1 MSPDTQVVW
10 DSAHRPHTLLHL
22 LQYIYVHQTF
32 HRIPRH
38 FPRTGCRLDHSG
50 RHSLDEKV
58 RPPPHVRHS
67 QHARGRRLLC
77 PLFERPPH
85 PLHHPWSKSQSW
97 LSNTRLPNLSLRSD
111 CLRYLRSHESR
122 CHEGLPPLYGSSR
135 YALGR
140 YPYYVHCP
148 NYLQTKY
155 LGVFMRKTIISVSLV
170 ALSSLLLA
178 GCTKPSL
185 TKDQTP
191 AKTVSEAAEFAKAI
205 ESGKPTVC
213 IMTKDQSSMEYQIKG
228 KKMRIKTTTTTK
240 DESGN
245 PITTV
250 GHMINDTTN
259 LYIWDEKSGQGSKM
273 TIPTEEETK
282 KLAEDAKKLETQVP
296 ETTKL
301 NNETDFIALKDQGY
315 TVNCQAGSVDDSSF
329 IPPTDIKFIDPAEMM
344 KAIPSPDTAGNLDM
358 SQLEELKKQF
368 GGGE

>member
-1 MSPDTQVVW
+1 
-10 DSAHRPHTLLHL
+10 
-22 LQYIYVHQTF
+22 
-32 HRIPRH
+32 
-38 FPRTGCRLDHSG
+38 
-50 RHSLDEKV
+50 
-58 RPPPHVRHS
+58 
-67 QHARGRRLLC
+67 
-77 PLFERPPH
+77 
-85 PLHHPWSKSQSW
+85 
-97 LSNTRLPNLSLRSD
+97 
-111 CLRYLRSHESR
+111 
-122 CHEGLPPLYGSSR
+122 
-135 YALGR
+135 
-140 YPYYVHCP
+140 
-148 NYLQTKY
+148 
-155 LGVFMRKTIISVSLV
+155 MRKTIISVSLV